1 MRAPVSAAATPF
13 HLPLEFPQV
22 GQQLARRLVSTF
34 NHDFRKQRPPLGSPC
49 VAIPDAP
56 DFGQS
61 WHCIHVPAPPKGV
74 TPTIL
79 IDLPTR
85 ERKDQDDRDVPH
97 DQYELVPQRGES
109 TTCLQ
114 WIFRVPAEV
123 IPDHNEIFIP
133 KARSL
138 MLALI
143 QISGAVASLA
153 RDWDDTFVP

>member
-1 MRAPVSAAATPF
+1 
-13 HLPLEFPQV
+13 
-22 GQQLARRLVSTF
+22 
-34 NHDFRKQRPPLGSPC
+34 
-49 VAIPDAP
+49 
-56 DFGQS
+56 
-61 WHCIHVPAPPKGV
+61 VPAPPKGV

-114 WIFRVPAEV
+114 WIFRVPEEV
-123 IPDHNEIFIP
+123 IPDHNEVFIP